1 MLNNKM
7 KHEAIGR
14 KQHPQV
20 VLSLMAFP
28 FLILVLV
35 FNYIPIWGWIT
46 AFQKY
51 RLGHSFFE
59 QEWVG
64 LKWFIELSK
73 DERFL
78 NALVNTLGMSILQLI
93 VNFTFPILFAI
104 FLNEIKFNP
113 FKKLIQTISYLP
125 HFVSWVVVAGMV
137 YMMTSTDG
145 GVINNI
151 LVSMGFD
158 PVQFMANPKYFW
170 IIVTISDLWKEMGW
184 NAIIFLAAITAI
196 DPQLYEA
203 AKVDGAGKLRQAI
216 HITLPGISHVIVI
229 LLILSIGSIL
239 SIGFEKQFL
248 LGNSVVLERSEVI
261 DLYALGAGINQGR
274 FSYGT
279 AIGMFKSLV
288 SLILLFS
295 ANQIFKKT
303 TDKSVF

>member
-1 MLNNKM
+1 MLEKKSLKTGNIKNQSTQ
-7 KHEAIGR
+7 I
-14 KQHPQV
+14 
-20 VLSLMAFP
+20 VLSAMALP

-46 AFQKY
+46 AFQSY
-51 RLGHSFFE
+51 RLGHSFLD

-73 DERFL
+73 DQRFF
-78 NALVNTLGMSILQLI
+78 NALINTLGMSFMQLV
-93 VNFTFPILFAI
+93 VNFTFPIIFAI
-104 FLNEIKFNP
+104 LLNELRFLP
-113 FKKLIQTISYLP
+113 FKKIVQTVSYLP

-145 GVINNI
+145 GLLNNI
-151 LVSMGFD
+151 LVLLGFE
-158 PVQFMANPKYFW
+158 PVQFMANPDYFW
-170 IIVTISDLWKEMGW
+170 FIVTISDLWKEMGW
-184 NAIIFLAAITAI
+184 NAIIFLAAITSI
-196 DPQLYEA
+196 DPQIYEA
-203 AKVDGAGKLRQAI
+203 AKVDGAGKFRQI
-216 HITLPGISHVIVI
+216 VHVTLPGISHVIVV
-229 LLILSIGSIL
+229 LLILSIGNII

-248 LGNSVVLERSEVI
+248 LGNSIVLERSEVI

-295 ANQIFKKT
+295 ANNIFKKS
-303 TDKSVF
+303 TDQSVF